1 MMPDNFANT
10 WVNNKKVPL
19 SQRIVET
26 IRQEPL
32 KDRVTQTIYRLNM
45 VQRKLEDSRL
55 RIEQKY
61 KKLFS
66 KVIHAQEAKDT
77 QTAVMYANECS
88 QVKKMAQTITSSQL
102 ALEQVVVRL
111 ETVQDFG
118 DVAAE
123 IMPAA
128 SVVRSVKGKLAG
140 VIPEVSM
147 HLGAIGQTL
156 DSLVLEVGQATG
168 SSWNT
173 MITGEDADR
182 ILAEATMIAEQKVKD
197 GFPELPTPSSAEKGI
212 TPP

>member
-1 MMPDNFANT
+1 MTKDFTST
-10 WVNNKKVPL
+10 WAKESSVPI
-19 SQRIVET
+19 SRRIVET
-26 IRQEPL
+26 MHPTPL

-45 VQRKLEDSRL
+45 VQRKLGDAQQ
-55 RIEQKY
+55 RIETKHRA
-61 KKLFS
+61 LFNKCVKS
-66 KVIHAQEAKDT
+66 QEVKDT
-77 QTAVMYANECS
+77 QTAVMYANEVA
-88 QVKKMAQTITSSQL
+88 QIKKIAQTIVTSEL
-102 ALEQVVVRL
+102 ALEQVILRL
-111 ETVQDFG
+111 ETVNDFG

-128 SVVRSVKGKLAG
+128 SVVRAVKGKLAG

-168 SSWNT
+168 TSWNT
-173 MITGEDADR
+173 MIIGEDADR

-197 GFPELPTPSSAEKGI
+197 GFPELPGPSSAEKGI